1 MCDTKDFEV
10 VQNASICGFT
20 QRVRVGGNC
29 LGSAN
34 NKYLKEMIQCLKH
47 RDLNLSDLRNFSSC
61 AKDISF

>member
-29 LGSAN
+29 LGAAN

-47 RDLNLSDLRNFSSC
+47 GDLNLSDHRNFSSC